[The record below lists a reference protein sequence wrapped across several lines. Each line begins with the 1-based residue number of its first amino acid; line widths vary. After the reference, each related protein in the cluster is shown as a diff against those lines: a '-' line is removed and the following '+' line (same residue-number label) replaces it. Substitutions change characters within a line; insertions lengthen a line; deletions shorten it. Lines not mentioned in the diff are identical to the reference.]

1 MAKIEIPFEN
11 YLIQAKK
18 YPFYSVY
25 GKVSEV
31 VGLVIKVE
39 GLQAFVGEVCE
50 VYANESGKK
59 TVTEVVG
66 FVKQTVLLMPLDEL
80 EGIAPGCLVAA
91 TGKTLEVK
99 VGPKML
105 GHTFDGLGRP
115 LNGSKLDQ
123 SEMVGYPAMQEAPD
137 PFKRQD
143 IEKIMPTGIRAIDG
157 LLTVGEGQ
165 RVGIF
170 AGSGVGKSTL
180 LGMIAK
186 YCQAD
191 VIVIGLIGERGR
203 EVREFIEK
211 DLGEGYAKSIVV
223 CATSDMP
230 PLVRLKG
237 AYTATAIAEYFRDQG
252 KKVVL
257 MMDSVTRFAM
267 AQREIGLSTGEPPT
281 TRGYTPS
288 VFAELPKLMER
299 SGMSD
304 KGSITAFY
312 TVLVEGDDMNE
323 PIADAVRGILDGH
336 IILSREIAAQN
347 HYPAVDVQP
356 SVSRLMK
363 SLVSQEHNT
372 HASELRENLKTYADA
387 KDLIDIGAYKSGT
400 NPVIDYAVQLHKPID
415 DFLQQAV
422 DEFSS
427 FTDTE
432 ERLQQLFASNNV
444 LGDGRIT
451 AEG

>member
-143 IEKIMPTGIRAIDG
+143 IEKIMPTGIRVIDG

-363 SLVSQEHNT
+363 SLVSQEHNI

>member
-143 IEKIMPTGIRAIDG
+143 IEKIMPTGIRVIDG

-363 SLVSQEHNT
+363 SLVSQEHNI
-372 HASELRENLKTYADA
+372 HASELRENLKTYTDA